1 MSVSTNTSPPRTD
14 RRQRRSAE
22 LRERLFRAALD
33 LFAKQGFAE
42 TTVEDITN
50 AADVGKG
57 TFFNYFPSK
66 DHLLIAFGEMQLEKL
81 RGLVAEAART
91 AVPMPAFLRTLG
103 VRMTEEPARN
113 PSIVRALLQ
122 GNLSSSPVREAM
134 CLNHLRAHELLTRL
148 VKLGQD
154 RDEIRGDLTAE
165 EIAQVF
171 RQTVFG
177 TLLIWSV
184 MAEGSL
190 AARMHAAFDLLWN
203 GIAPRPSPDRVTPVA
218 VTS

>member
-1 MSVSTNTSPPRTD
+1 MHALNLPG

-22 LRERLFRAALD
+22 LRTRLFRSALD
-33 LFAKQGFAE
+33 LFAKQGFNE
-42 TTVEDITN
+42 TTVEDITS

-81 RGLVAEAART
+81 QALVTEAAET
-91 AVPMPAFLRTLG
+91 GVSLPAFLRTLG

-134 CLNHLRAHELLTRL
+134 RKNHLRGQALLSRL
-148 VKLGQD
+148 IRLAQD
-154 RDEIRGDLTAE
+154 RGEVRADLTAD
-165 EIAQVF
+165 EIAEVF
-171 RQTVFG
+171 RQTIFG
-177 TLLIWSV
+177 TLLIWAV
-184 MAEGSL
+184 TGEGSL
-190 AARMHAAFDLLWN
+190 PARIHAAFDLLWN
-203 GIAPRPSPDRVTPVA
+203 GIAPRSA
-218 VTS
+218 NGSAGA